1 MKPMHARRAA
11 PMVLG
16 ILGGLAG
23 GKSTVAGLLAGRGA
37 AVIDADRIGHQV
49 IERPEVRAALRS
61 AFGEQ
66 ILDKSGRIERR
77 LLARAAFGSPQRGP
91 QSGPQGV
98 DVLNGIVHPPI
109 LEEIRRR
116 VEEIKRLKEA
126 PLIVLDAALLVE
138 TGLDKELCEK
148 LLYVDAP
155 EDVRR
160 RRARDER
167 GIEPEQFEQR
177 ARAQASPEEKRKL
190 ADYVVTNHGSLEELD
205 EQIGRL
211 WTTLVGN
218 SRQHGR

>member
-1 MKPMHARRAA
+1 MSRMDARRAA

-23 GKSTVAGLLAGRGA
+23 GKSTVAGLLARRGA

-49 IERPEVRAALRS
+49 LERPEVRAALCS

-66 ILDKSGRIERR
+66 ILDKSGRVERR
-77 LLARAAFGSPQRGP
+77 LLAQAAFGDPHGGPHGGPQR
-91 QSGPQGV
+91 V

-138 TGLDKELCEK
+138 TGLDKELCEA

-160 RRARDER
+160 ERARAER
-167 GIEPEQFEQR
+167 QWGPGQFEQR
-177 ARAQASPEEKRKL
+177 ARAQAAPEEKRRL
-190 ADYVVTNHGSLEELD
+190 ADYVVTNNGSLEELD
-205 EQIGRL
+205 EQVGRL
-211 WTTLVGN
+211 WPGLTGN
-218 SRQHGR
+218 SR

>member
-23 GKSTVAGLLAGRGA
+23 GKSTVAGLLARRGA

-49 IERPEVRAALRS
+49 LERPEVRDALRS

-66 ILDKSGRIERR
+66 ILDKASRIERR
-77 LLARAAFGSPQRGP
+77 LLAQAAFGSPHGGP
-91 QSGPQGV
+91 HGV

-109 LEEIRRR
+109 LEEIRLR
-116 VEEIKRLKEA
+116 VEEIKRLKEV

-190 ADYVVTNHGSLEELD
+190 ADYVVTNNGSLEELD
-205 EQIGRL
+205 EQVGRL